1 MNKTKKLYI
10 KRDPNILQDIKV
22 YHSLELENEL
32 MNYDNFFNIN
42 NYLYRPKYD
51 KLIKEFKQYYGK
63 NVHEK

>member
-1 MNKTKKLYI
+1 MNKIKILYI